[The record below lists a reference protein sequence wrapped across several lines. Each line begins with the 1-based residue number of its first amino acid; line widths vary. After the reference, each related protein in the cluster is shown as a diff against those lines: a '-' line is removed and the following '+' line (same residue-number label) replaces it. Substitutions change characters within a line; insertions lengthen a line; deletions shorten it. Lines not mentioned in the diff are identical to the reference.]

1 MCSFSHLLWK
11 FRHIRLQIHI
21 HLRKNE
27 EAGYGAKGPKSL
39 LSSILVKNDFLYFCY
54 GVPPPS
60 LSPHVSILDFV
71 PLYSVQFS
79 LFLIEYLSTLHIKNV
94 CTENMYR
101 WTVFFS
107 HSPSEASMYISL
119 AISKWYSENTTYQ
132 YSIKCISCNKYTHTH
147 TLTIRIQCACN
158 IILLSMNVKH
168 KTTKR
173 RDGKGR
179 GMKWRKLF
187 HNCCGTPRKMC
198 LMPKIK

>member
-1 MCSFSHLLWK
+1 MCSFSRLLWK

-27 EAGYGAKGPKSL
+27 EAGYGAKGPESL

-94 CTENMYR
+94 FY
-101 WTVFFS
+101 TVHCFNVF
-107 HSPSEASMYISL
+107 AIFIYISI
-119 AISKWYSENTTYQ
+119 ATEKHIHIPMSEHIC
-132 YSIKCISCNKYTHTH
+132 SAHSLPLFLLSCN
-147 TLTIRIQCACN
+147 LF
-158 IILLSMNVKH
+158 LD
-168 KTTKR
+168 R
-173 RDGKGR
+173 RTFSTNSHISN
-179 GMKWRKLF
+179 GMKTKNTFASYVRS
-187 HNCCGTPRKMC
+187 P
-198 LMPKIK
+198 